1 MGLGKLVGA
10 YGSKPSDMPLPKTY
24 GQIGQQNMDMQAGW
38 MPSQLNYERSLR
50 PQWQN
55 VNESSLG
62 SQVFGGAGGAGY
74 INMAGQAGQ
83 QSLGQQEMLGGGQL
97 SMMNRLQGAAR
108 NAYMSPM
115 MQQAQTSMFNQANQ
129 YASGQLSQQDRFMA
143 GQTANSAMASRG
155 LTGRQGVAANVLGN
169 YGMSQDRIMA
179 GQKMLQG
186 VYANEA
192 NISGN
197 IANLT
202 MSGLDQMG
210 NAGKLMGLAG
220 QTLGQYN
227 SGVMNPRDQM
237 GFDQEAARYK
247 ADISNRLAQQKWKA
261 GMWSAAG
268 DMIDDGLN
276 SAGGGW
282 G

>member
-186 VYANEA
+186 VYGNEA
-192 NISGN
+192 GISGN

-210 NAGKLMGLAG
+210 NAGKLMGNAG

>member
-143 GQTANSAMASRG
+143 GQSANSAMASRG

-169 YGMSQDRIMA
+169 YGMSQDRIMQ

-210 NAGKLMGLAG
+210 NAGKLMGMAG

>member
-97 SMMNRLQGAAR
+97 SMMGRLQGAAR

-115 MQQAQTSMFNQANQ
+115 MQQAQTSMFNTANQ

-143 GQTANSAMASRG
+143 GQAANSAMASRG

-169 YGMSQDRIMA
+169 YGMSQDRIMQ

-186 VYANEA
+186 VYGNEA
-192 NISGN
+192 GISGN

-202 MSGLDQMG
+202 MSGYDQMK
-210 NAGKLMGLAG
+210 NAGSLMTNAG
-220 QTLGQYN
+220 NTLGQYN

-247 ADISNRLAQQKWKA
+247 ADVSNRLAQQKWKA

-268 DMIDDGLN
+268 DMVDDGLN
-276 SAGGGW
+276 SAFGGFG
-282 G
+282 

>member
-24 GQIGQQNMDMQAGW
+24 GQMGQQNMDMQAGW

-97 SMMNRLQGAAR
+97 SMMGRLQGAAR

-115 MQQAQTSMFNQANQ
+115 MQQAQTSMFNTANQ

-143 GQTANSAMASRG
+143 GQAANSAMASRG

-169 YGMSQDRIMA
+169 YGMSQDRIMQ

-186 VYANEA
+186 VYGNEA
-192 NISGN
+192 GISGN

-202 MSGLDQMG
+202 MSGYDQMK
-210 NAGKLMGLAG
+210 NAGSLMTNAG
-220 QTLGQYN
+220 NTLGQYN

-247 ADISNRLAQQKWKA
+247 ADVSNRLAQQKWKA

-268 DMIDDGLN
+268 DMLDDGLN
-276 SAGGGW
+276 SAFGGFG
-282 G
+282 

>member
-1 MGLGKLVGA
+1 MGLGDIVAGF
-10 YGSKPSDMPLPKTY
+10 GSKPKDMPLPKTY

-38 MPSQLNYERSLR
+38 MPSYLNYERSFR

-62 SQVFGGAGGAGY
+62 SQVFGGEGGAGY
-74 INMAGQAGQ
+74 LSMLGQAGS
-83 QSLGQQEMLGGGQL
+83 QSLGTQESLGAGQL
-97 SMMNRLQGAAR
+97 SMMGRLQGAAR

-115 MQQAQTSMFNQANQ
+115 MQQAQNSMFNTAQQ
-129 YASGQLSQQDRFMA
+129 YASGQLSHQDRFMA
-143 GQTANSAMASRG
+143 GQTANRAMAARG
-155 LTGRQGVAANVLGN
+155 LTGRQAVAANVLGN
-169 YGMSQDRIMA
+169 YGMSQDRIMQ

-186 VYANEA
+186 VYGNEA
-192 NISGN
+192 GIASNV
-197 IANLT
+197 ANLT

-210 NAGKLMGLAG
+210 NAGKLMGSAG

-227 SGVMNPRDQM
+227 TGVMNPRDQL

-247 ADISNRLAQQKWKA
+247 ADVSNKLAMQKWKA

-268 DMIDDGLN
+268 DMIDDGI
-276 SAGGGW
+276 SAATGGFG
-282 G
+282 

>member
-1 MGLGKLVGA
+1 MGLGKLFSGF
-10 YGSKPSDMPLPKTY
+10 GSKPSDMPLPKTY

-38 MPSQLNYERSLR
+38 MPSQLNYERQFR
-50 PQWQN
+50 PAWQN

-74 INMAGQAGQ
+74 INMTGQAGQ
-83 QSLGQQEMLGGGQL
+83 QSLGQQEALGGGQL
-97 SMMNRLQGAAR
+97 SMMARLQGSAR

-143 GQTANSAMASRG
+143 GQASNQALAARG
-155 LTGRQGVAANVLGN
+155 LTGRQGVASNVLGN
-169 YGMSQDRIMA
+169 YNLSQDRMMQ

-192 NISGN
+192 NAAGN

-202 MSGLDQMG
+202 MSGLDQMK
-210 NAGKLMGLAG
+210 NAGSLMTSASN
-220 QTLGQYN
+220 TLGQYN

-247 ADISNRLAQQKWKA
+247 ADVSNKLAMQKWKA

-268 DMIDDGLN
+268 DMFDDGL
-276 SAGGGW
+276 SALSKGW
-282 G
+282 K

>member
-210 NAGKLMGLAG
+210 NAGKLMGMAG